1 MESRTALDL
10 LQGIILFVKRAG
22 AMLTVL
28 GFGIY
33 SAIPGDSW
41 EGSGDLSR
49 SLR

>member
-10 LQGIILFVKRAG
+10 LQGIIRLFVKRAG

-33 SAIPGDSW
+33 CSIPFH
-41 EGSGDLSR
+41 
-49 SLR
+49 